1 MPVGRWRFDGRMSEL
16 PRLHREVAEF
26 ARRNGISKKLEGEVA
41 LVLEEWFV
49 NVVNHGLKGIQRPL
63 IEITLKREAEWL
75 VVELRDN
82 GIAFD
87 PWQIPPPDITSSLHE
102 RAVGGLGIHM
112 IRSIMDRLGYCREG
126 DLNLSRLAKKIGG
139 KR

>member
-26 ARRNGISKKLEGEVA
+26 ARRNGISGKLEGEIT

-49 NVVNHGLKGIQRPL
+49 NVVNHGLKGIRRPL
-63 IEITLKREAEWL
+63 IEIILKREEEWL

-87 PWQIPPPDITSSLHE
+87 PWRIPAPDISSSLNE
-102 RAVGGLGIHM
+102 RAAGGLGIHM
-112 IRSIMDRLGYCREG
+112 IRSIMDRFGYSREG
-126 DLNLSRLAKKIGG
+126 EFNLCRLAKKIAG